1 MVAPDREV
9 MLAAAVD
16 RFGPPNIR
24 LSTASQ
30 LRFGKRGSKVVDLNR
45 ALWFDHEVGQ
55 GGSLLWRGSPNARA
69 IDRPEQSSN
78 GASNRQKAALDIW
91 EECLDPTGTPAEQYL
106 ARRGLRPD
114 PNVAGRA
121 IRFHPYL
128 YYDGSYLP
136 GMVAL
141 YRDIVT
147 DEPCGIHRTFF
158 DRQGRKLDRRM
169 LGRVRNAAIKLDSD
183 EDVVTGLVIGE
194 GIETCLS
201 ARQLGWSPCWALG
214 SAGAIANFPVL
225 GTLGSVDALTIA
237 AEPDEASSRAIDQ
250 CLAGWQAAGREVNV
264 IRSLRP
270 GDLNDLLQG
279 G

>member
-1 MVAPDREV
+1 ME
-9 MLAAAVD
+9 
-16 RFGPPNIR
+16 RFGLPNKH

-30 LRFGKRGSKVVDLNR
+30 QRFGKRGSKVVDLIQG
-45 ALWFDHEVGQ
+45 LWFDHENGQ
-55 GGSLLWRGSPNARA
+55 GGSLLQRGPPNADA
-69 IDRPEQSSN
+69 IDHREQSSKD
-78 GASNRQKAALDIW
+78 ASNRQTAALDIW
-91 EECLDPTGTPAEQYL
+91 EKGLDPIGTPAERYL
-106 ARRGLRPD
+106 ARRGLRPGSY
-114 PNVAGRA
+114 VGGRA
-121 IRFHPYL
+121 IRYHPSL

-147 DEPCGIHRTFF
+147 DEACGLHRTFF
-158 DRQGRKLDRRM
+158 DRQGHKLDRRM

-225 GTLGSVDALTIA
+225 GALGSVDALTIA
-237 AEPDEASSRAIDQ
+237 AEPDEASSRAISQ
-250 CLAGWQAAGREVNV
+250 CLARWLAAGREINV
-264 IRSLRP
+264 IKSQLP